1 MDIEERFEDIIE
13 DIKNFEIKNE
23 EYDENFKNLF
33 QKTNYENVKF
43 FKFMN
48 DSIKQ
53 NTEKLEKIEG

>member
-48 DSIKQ
+48 DTIR
-53 NTEKLEKIEG
+53 